1 MNNPSQKIPHQE
13 AGSRERSD
21 RPDPWVL
28 DLGLEVESGGRPWLR
43 TLASAPLMLG
53 AVFLVQI
60 LPDIEPTG
68 AEKDP
73 DLVAVFDR
81 LNGLVT
87 VLSRVLAGIF
97 LVAGI
102 TYWFVCRYAYGVWRS
117 LPEEEREALRR
128 ERIEALR
135 KAIVALGGD
144 DPDVLPIRR
153 EDLEGLSD
161 RHLHLLEDLRA
172 QSERAP
178 SPICAGARARA
189 EDLVTA
195 GLLHRALSNDTIAR
209 PPHAAT
215 TATDPRILALAELDQ
230 ELQAAA
236 AEIGESL
243 ESGRCNCGQD
253 THDRLIQAGDRAHA
267 VLHGPTL
274 DDYPD
279 PATRAPL
286 TRPRWVPLA
295 TWAGVAI
302 AIAALPIGL
311 LTPIPSVAISA
322 LGLSVTGVGLVA
334 ETRHPGAAPT
344 PLDRLRLRL
353 FFITWLALVTVAA
366 ATLLA

>member
-1 MNNPSQKIPHQE
+1 MNNPSQMVPHQE

-43 TLASAPLMLG
+43 TLAGAPLMLG
-53 AVFLVQI
+53 AVFLVRI
-60 LPDIEPTG
+60 LTDVEPTG
-68 AEKDP
+68 AERDP

-87 VLSRVLAGIF
+87 VLSWVLAGIF

-117 LPEEEREALRR
+117 LPEEEREALGR
-128 ERIEALR
+128 ERIEALC

-161 RHLHLLEDLRA
+161 RHRRLLEDLRA
-172 QSERAP
+172 QSERAA

-189 EDLVTA
+189 EDLVMA
-195 GLLHRALSNDTIAR
+195 GLLHRALSKDTIAR

-215 TATDPRILALAELDQ
+215 TATDPRVLALAELDQ

-236 AEIGESL
+236 AAMGESL
-243 ESGRCNCGQD
+243 ESGACNCGQD

-267 VLHGPTL
+267 LLHGLSLEARAETTTH
-274 DDYPD
+274 
-279 PATRAPL
+279 PAR

-295 TWAGVAI
+295 VWAGVAVATI
-302 AIAALPIGL
+302 ALPIGL

-334 ETRHPGAAPT
+334 ETRPGAAP
-344 PLDRLRLRL
+344 LGRLRLRL
-353 FFITWLALVTVAA
+353 FFITWLALVTAAA